1 MDILEASKTGNLDR
15 VRELLDSG
23 VDIETKDEHDHTP
36 LYNAVDNQN
45 VEIVKLLIKRGA
57 NVNAQGYDYWSVF
70 DIANYRVNDEIIN
83 LLIWTGKI
91 SHENIE
97 SGLVYKKLGVTEKVE
112 YAIRDNNLERVRQ
125 LLDIIPI
132 NYKRTLVVAFEDNQ
146 NIDIIRLLIEKG
158 ADVNN
163 TDIDGNTVLH
173 KMLSNQINR
182 IDIADLLIQNGFDIN
197 SLNERGESIISLAI
211 SNNMIDMVRLLLN
224 SGANAESNW
233 ISALENHPEI
243 FDLLMDP
250 RYKKPEPV
258 EPVPNPEENSR
269 VATTICSICQ
279 ELKNYN
285 ITDIDSPYVIH
296 SLTCGH
302 TYHNVCISRWFKT
315 RRDTGSLIRCPTC
328 NAGVKQHFKVF
339 LGGSNYYNKYQKYLN
354 KYIK

>member
-1 MDILEASKTGNLDR
+1 MDILEASRTGNLDR

-23 VDIETKDEHDHTP
+23 VDIETKDEYNHTP
-36 LYNAVDNQN
+36 LYLAVSNQD

-57 NVNAQGYDYWSVF
+57 DVNAHGFDYWSVF
-70 DIANYRVNDEIIN
+70 DVANYRVNDEIIN

-91 SHENIE
+91 SPENIE
-97 SGLVYKKLGVTEKVE
+97 SSLFFKKLGVTEKVE

-132 NYKRTLVVAFEDNQ
+132 NYNRVIAVAFEDNQ
-146 NIDIIRLLIEKG
+146 NIDIIRLLLERG
-158 ADVNN
+158 ADPNYV
-163 TDIDGNTVLH
+163 DLDDGNTVLH
-173 KMLSNQINR
+173 KMLINQINR

-197 SLNERGESIISLAI
+197 ILNDRGESIISLAI

-233 ISALENHPEI
+233 TSALENHPEI

-258 EPVPNPEENSR
+258 EPAPNPEENSR

-285 ITDIDSPYVIH
+285 ITNLDSPYVIH

-302 TYHNVCISRWFKT
+302 TYHNVCITRWFKT
-315 RRDTGSLIRCPTC
+315 RRDAGSPVRCPTC
-328 NAGVKQHFKVF
+328 NAGVKRHFKVF
-339 LGGSNYYNKYQKYLN
+339 LGGSNYYKYQKYLN
-354 KYIK
+354 KNIK